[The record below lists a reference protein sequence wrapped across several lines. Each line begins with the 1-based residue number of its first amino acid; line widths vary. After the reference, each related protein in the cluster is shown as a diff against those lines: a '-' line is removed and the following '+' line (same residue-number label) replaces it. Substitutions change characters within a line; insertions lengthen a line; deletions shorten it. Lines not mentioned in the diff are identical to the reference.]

1 MRAAHETAN
10 NREPSKVLA
19 SILKFEADID
29 QNWTTS
35 LRSKRI
41 IVDSNLLLN
50 NSLLK
55 KKLETLS
62 FDDRFI

>member
-55 KKLETLS
+55 KELETLS